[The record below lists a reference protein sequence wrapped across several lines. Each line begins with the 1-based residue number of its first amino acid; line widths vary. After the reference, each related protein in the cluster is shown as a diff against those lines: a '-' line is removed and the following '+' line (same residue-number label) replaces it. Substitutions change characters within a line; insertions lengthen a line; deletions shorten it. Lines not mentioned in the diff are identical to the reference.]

1 MSDFSPKISI
11 YVPVHNNAQ
20 YIAQC
25 LHSLIDQKIDR
36 AELLIIDDA
45 STDSSLTVISEFF
58 EALKTKFQVRVL
70 ELRENV
76 GLPMVISMAI
86 AESNADIIM
95 RVDADD
101 WLFPGAITALYSKIT
116 ESNETG
122 LVYGNYVEYFEG
134 DGSCRDV
141 NLSSGLNSR
150 MADAFCHGAGMVFR
164 KSLLDQAG
172 GFDSQFLRDD
182 GIQILMKL
190 KNNWKAI
197 HIDDFIFSYRQH
209 PNQKTADKQARN
221 KERLN
226 LLTHIASDRHACANL
241 QIGFSNYSNGDE
253 NSKKMVWSM
262 AERIFK
268 SVTGR
273 KKIIYTALP
282 SVEIA
287 ALSRDFPSI
296 EFRVRSVE
304 ESAGIY
310 ASGLAALQR
319 EPAQYEVV
327 TIVTDDYP
335 NDSVGYIDLGYHFMI
350 NSDYKMIQSGRVF
363 ANLVYSVND
372 SGAIALRGGGIN
384 KSCRDPV
391 FIRCG
396 GVSLIAASALRDAS
410 TSFSELISQAG
421 FFEVDEIAALQRPLP
436 TYEPNGV
443 SN

>member
-1 MSDFSPKISI
+1 MSNFSPQISI

-20 YIAQC
+20 DLVQC
-25 LHSLIDQKIDR
+25 LQSLIDQNIDR

-45 STDSSLTVISEFF
+45 SEDSSLTVINEFL
-58 EALKTKFQVRVL
+58 EVLTEKFQVRVL
-70 ELRENV
+70 KLKENV
-76 GLPMVISMAI
+76 GLPEVISLAI

-101 WLFPGAITALYSKIT
+101 WLFPGAIGALYAKIT

-134 DGSCRDV
+134 DGSCREV
-141 NLSSGLNSR
+141 KLSSGLNSR
-150 MADAFCHGAGMVFR
+150 MADALCHGAGMVFR

-190 KNNWKAI
+190 KNNWKTI
-197 HIDDFIFSYRQH
+197 HIDEFIFSYRQH

-226 LLTHIASDRHACANL
+226 LLNHIADDRFTCSNL
-241 QIGFSNYSNGDE
+241 QIGFSNYSNRDE

-287 ALSRDFPSI
+287 ALAIDFPSI
-296 EFRVRSVE
+296 EFRARSAE
-304 ESAGIY
+304 EPVGIY
-310 ASGLAALQR
+310 AAALAALQR
-319 EPAQYEVV
+319 EQSQYEVV

-335 NDSVGYIDLGYHFMI
+335 NDSVGYIDLGYHYMV
-350 NSDYKMIQSGRVF
+350 NSEYKMIQSGRVF
-363 ANLVYSVND
+363 ANLVYGVD
-372 SGAIALRGGGIN
+372 DFGAIALQGGVFK
-384 KSCRDPV
+384 KSGRDPV
-391 FIRCG
+391 FLRCG
-396 GVSLIAASALRDAS
+396 GVSLISASALRDAFP
-410 TSFSELISQAG
+410 SFSELISQAG

-436 TYEPNGV
+436 TYESTGV